1 MDKKNA
7 SAPENSKKPLKSFK
21 ILLIAGAGLLVL
33 VVLGAGIVSFVSSS
47 FSSGDSPFMGKL
59 KGMVSGGKK
68 PGGTASLAV
77 YKMEPFLVN
86 LADPGQLRYLKV
98 TFHVETHQN
107 REEFEKRLPQ
117 SRDSVLTVL
126 ASKNSRDLM
135 TSEGKNA
142 LREEIKE
149 KMNHLLTET
158 KVRNIYFT
166 EFVIQ

>member
-1 MDKKNA
+1 
-7 SAPENSKKPLKSFK
+7 
-21 ILLIAGAGLLVL
+21 
-33 VVLGAGIVSFVSSS
+33 
-47 FSSGDSPFMGKL
+47 MGKL

>member
-1 MDKKNA
+1 MDKNNA
-7 SAPENSKKPLKSFK
+7 SAPENSRKILKSLK
-21 ILLIAGAGLLVL
+21 IFFVAGAGLLLL
-33 VVLGAGIVSFVSSS
+33 VVVGVALVSFVFSS
-47 FSSGDSPFMGKL
+47 FSSGDSPLMGKM
-59 KGMVSGGKK
+59 KGMFFGWKKTGGA
-68 PGGTASLAV
+68 TSVAF

-86 LADPGQLRYLKV
+86 LADPGQPRYLKL
-98 TFHVETHQN
+98 TLHVETHQQG
-107 REEFEKRLPQ
+107 EEFEKRLPQ
-117 SRDSVLTVL
+117 TRDSVLTIL
-126 ASKNSRDLM
+126 CGKNSKEVM

>member
-1 MDKKNA
+1 MDKQKTLT
-7 SAPENSKKPLKSFK
+7 PETPKKPLKSLK

-33 VVLGAGIVSFVSSS
+33 LVLGGGIVFFVLSS
-47 FSSGDSPFMGKL
+47 FSSGDSPFMEKV

-68 PGGTASLAV
+68 TGDTASVAV
-77 YKMEPFLVN
+77 HKMEPFLVN

-98 TFHVETHQN
+98 TLHVETHQKG
-107 REEFEKRLPQ
+107 EEFEKRLPQ

-126 ASKNSRDLM
+126 SSKNSRDLM

-149 KMNHLLTET
+149 KINHLLTET
-158 KVRNIYFT
+158 KVKNIYFT

>member
-1 MDKKNA
+1 MDKQNA
-7 SAPENSKKPLKSFK
+7 SAPGNPKKPLKSFK

-33 VVLGAGIVSFVSSS
+33 LVLGGGIVFFVFSS
-47 FSSGDSPFMGKL
+47 FSSGDSPFMEKV
-59 KGMVSGGKK
+59 KGMVSGWKK
-68 PGGTASLAV
+68 PAGTASVAV
-77 YKMEPFLVN
+77 HKMEPFLVN

-98 TFHVETHQN
+98 TLHVETHQKG
-107 REEFEKRLPQ
+107 EEFEKRLPQ

-126 ASKNSRDLM
+126 SSKNSRDIM